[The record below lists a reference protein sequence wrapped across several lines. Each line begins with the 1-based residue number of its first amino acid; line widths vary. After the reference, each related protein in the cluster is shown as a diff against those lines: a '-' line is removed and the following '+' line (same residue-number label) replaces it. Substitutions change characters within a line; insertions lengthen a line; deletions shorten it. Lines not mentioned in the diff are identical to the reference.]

1 MKLSKGLAFFLGLIL
16 NIGGF
21 IPSLA
26 GGVTS
31 YSGNLSTSGAAI
43 ATGVGNSATAAAQLE
58 FRVGRFIVLGVYN
71 TAGSNANPMFS
82 TPANN
87 FPGGFTFSA
96 LPGFITSEPNLSS
109 KFELD
114 GITSTTDQVTIIQAM
129 NAASNTLSQD
139 INIKGAVYSNLPISA
154 NMYVIL
160 SADAITLTGGTGAAP
175 VYRFRGVA
183 GVPGGAITSTTTP
196 FTSPLNLANRRNS
209 LGYARYTFIGDLDET
224 SIDLN
229 TDGSWT
235 GSVTVNLN
243 GL

>member
-1 MKLSKGLAFFLGLIL
+1 MKLSQGFAFFVGMIL

-21 IPSLA
+21 LPSLA

-31 YSGNLSTSGAAI
+31 YNGNLSTSGAAV
-43 ATGVGNSATAAAQLE
+43 ASGVGNSATAAAQLE
-58 FRVGRFIVLGVYN
+58 FKVGRFIVLGVYN

-82 TPANN
+82 APAAN
-87 FPGGFTFSA
+87 FPAGFTFSA
-96 LPGFITSEPNLSS
+96 LPGFITTESNLSS

-114 GITSTTDQVTIIQAM
+114 GINSTIDQATIIHAM
-129 NAASNTLSQD
+129 NAGSNTLSQD
-139 INIKGAVYSNLPISA
+139 INIKGAVYSNLPVSA

-175 VYRFRGVA
+175 VYTFRGVA
-183 GVPGGAITSTTTP
+183 GIPGGTITSTNTP
-196 FTSPLNLANRRNS
+196 FSTPLNLANRRNS

-229 TDGSWT
+229 TDGNWT